1 MRHKRKWL
9 WAVSVF
15 FLSLMVAIGVN
26 AAPAKPTIK
35 TITLKENAPAIT
47 FTSTADST
55 ITEAIKVKS
64 VSMDEDGTIHIKLE
78 KAPTITDY
86 KKITLTS
93 AKAPKLFDIFAVTLA
108 DSKIPVKGCM
118 VINAGS
124 LSAALYMNQV
134 NAISTY
140 QVTNPVVLEAEGAVS
155 DYDKSYPTITALKLT
170 DPIMTVR

>member
-1 MRHKRKWL
+1 
-9 WAVSVF
+9 
-15 FLSLMVAIGVN
+15 
-26 AAPAKPTIK
+26 
-35 TITLKENAPAIT
+35 
-47 FTSTADST
+47 
-55 ITEAIKVKS
+55 
-64 VSMDEDGTIHIKLE
+64 MDDDWTIHFILE

-108 DSKIPVKGCM
+108 DSKIPIPVKGCM

-170 DPIMTVR
+170 DPIMTVRKHGTTTNKDVKISCELKFWFNGRRFKEGSDTGGRSNYRTGRERKL